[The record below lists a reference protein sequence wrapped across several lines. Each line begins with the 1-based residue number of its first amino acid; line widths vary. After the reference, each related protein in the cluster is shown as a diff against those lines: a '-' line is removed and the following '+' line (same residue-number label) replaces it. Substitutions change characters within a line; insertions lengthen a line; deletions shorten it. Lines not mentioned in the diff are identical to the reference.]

1 MVIKANG
8 SKAIIYGNIFVSEP
22 LLICVYLYCMVC
34 SHIQLTLSTISAVYD
49 FQKIL
54 DVVCYIKKSF
64 WTSKSFFSS
73 LKGLDI
79 LI

>member
-34 SHIQLTLSTISAVYD
+34 SHIQLTLSTVSAVYD

-54 DVVCYIKKSF
+54 DVVCYIKNPFGPVRASF
-64 WTSKSFFSS
+64 QV
-73 LKGLDI
+73 
-79 LI
+79 

>member
-1 MVIKANG
+1 MVI
-8 SKAIIYGNIFVSEP
+8 KAIIYGKIFVSEP

-54 DVVCYIKKSF
+54 DVVCYTKNPFGPVRASF
-64 WTSKSFFSS
+64 QV
-73 LKGLDI
+73 
-79 LI
+79 

>member
-1 MVIKANG
+1 MVI
-8 SKAIIYGNIFVSEP
+8 KAIIYGKIFVSEP

-54 DVVCYIKKSF
+54 DVVCYI
-64 WTSKSFFSS
+64 
-73 LKGLDI
+73 
-79 LI
+79 